1 VRLIRRP
8 APWLAEWSE
17 AATPRPRTRNPG
29 AAIESGMMPNT
40 LGRRRHTLWLG
51 VSPGLTDAH
60 IDYVN
65 ATIRNFVQKEDGLQP
80 VMPPV
85 HAVFCGPPRTLACH
99 HQLH

>member
-1 VRLIRRP
+1 VERGGDAP
-8 APWLAEWSE
+8 AADEKPGRGHRVWDDAEH
-17 AATPRPRTRNPG
+17 
-29 AAIESGMMPNT
+29 AI
-40 LGRRRHTLWLG
+40 GRRRHTLWLG

-60 IDYVN
+60 IDHVN